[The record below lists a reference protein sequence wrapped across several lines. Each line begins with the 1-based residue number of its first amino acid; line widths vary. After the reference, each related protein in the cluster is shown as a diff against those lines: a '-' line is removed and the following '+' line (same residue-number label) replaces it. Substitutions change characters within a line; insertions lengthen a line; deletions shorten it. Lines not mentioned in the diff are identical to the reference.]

1 MGNAPHG
8 EVDIGRGGKSKERRH
23 AQMVSLG
30 VMRGQHRLRK
40 QTDEIDATAQ
50 VECGGDSGNGQAIAL
65 NHSLGVEGR
74 AMAGVEQKSVISEH
88 EM

>member
-30 VMRGQHRLRK
+30 VMRGQHGLRK
-40 QTDEIDATAQ
+40 
-50 VECGGDSGNGQAIAL
+50 
-65 NHSLGVEGR
+65 
-74 AMAGVEQKSVISEH
+74 
-88 EM
+88 